1 MLEKYAPLLNWQES
15 QVSGVRTFD
24 ALGWLKVLPTITLKY
39 VFINGRIIRVHKC
52 VAALRFESD
61 QTFCLKLLKGLF
73 L

>member
-39 VFINGRIIRVHKC
+39 VFINGRIILVHKC
-52 VAALRFESD
+52 VAALPS
-61 QTFCLKLLKGLF
+61 LLLKTPQRPVF
-73 L
+73 MTV